1 MVRLKFRGKTI
12 ALRRTWQQR
21 KDQRPKTKAQKPKTK
36 NQRQKQ
42 KVEPAQTAELTNN
55 VIKVQTLLLIESIV
69 N

>member
-21 KDQRPKTKAQKPKTK
+21 KDQRPKTK

-55 VIKVQTLLLIESIV
+55 VIKVQTLLLIESMV